1 MSSLDNSDFEHI
13 IKLYTNFKEEISINR
28 KPNKKECYLIKGS
41 WDTDLN
47 KNIKNYNSN
56 GTRPKTKF
64 YGNKKINNFSLPES
78 NPDFVNY
85 ITTLIDC
92 LKKDQKIFLESCELI
107 EFVGT
112 KKVLNNSGEKWDYSA
127 RNNKILLGY
136 ENEKNEEELILIE
149 GISSLEEGITKND
162 KNIYKIKIK
171 KNSNEPEQIKSKIE
185 ELHKKLL
192 SYQKFDKLNLEEY
205 KNKNNLITIE
215 TEIIIQNKIDSNSST
230 LQTSK
235 REYKKRFHGIA
246 TIPDSIKKEK
256 EEPNK
261 EKVLKTPI
269 ECKEKEE
276 KKPFTRFHRYQR
288 NTYENPKKEEV
299 ESKVIKQK
307 DYKNE
312 KENISKVN
320 DNTKSYIPSQGR
332 IFYKREIKDINT
344 ENNQI
349 KNDTNIMNENINV
362 KEKDKEI
369 GKLKMDIENL
379 NKKLLAKEEEKN
391 KIIDS
396 KSGDIQNLK
405 NDLNKSKKDLED
417 FKKNERKFQ
426 TKINTLEKDKKDLDK
441 KITEL
446 DKELNE
452 EKKYSDKL
460 DEENKKLKNNEN
472 KFNQTILDL
481 QKNEKEYKNKISK
494 LEKEKQESIAKIQK
508 ELDDINN
515 YNEEIINENKKLK
528 ESDKKNQKLIKDYE
542 NKEKN
547 YLSQINELESKN
559 KQKEKDFNN
568 KLNKLKK
575 DITNLEKSNTEIQN
589 KLNNEMKDND
599 ELYEENQNLKKKEKE
614 NNKTIKDLETQLQK
628 NEREFSNKLLKL
640 EKENQEIN
648 SELDNQIKCNEEINE
663 EIKILKEKEK
673 QFLKQIKDFE
683 NNEKNYHLDKKDL
696 ENKISKSEKEL
707 EKIKNDFSD
716 VTTKNDKLFEENEL
730 LKNKEKDYLS
740 RIKELEMKL
749 NQNKEKSDKLAE
761 KKKKEIN
768 EKIFFLENKEIEL
781 DKRMK
786 NIEIKEQ
793 ELKIKDQQ
801 LEEEKKKIQNQNSNQ
816 INMNKMNFNNFNGNL
831 AFNKNNNLNNGN
843 INFMN
848 NMNMSFSNNF
858 PNNFITPNNNMA
870 FNSMNNIGIFNNNIN
885 FNNNGNM
892 MANNNFS
899 QNNMNKKRI
908 SDGKPISTY
917 QMPTLIGLN
926 NIGATC
932 YLNSTLQCLSQT
944 KALTD
949 YFLNPKNRTKILNN
963 NISEKNSNELQL
975 CPAYLELIENLWKK
989 NSTSKSYSPNQFMN
1003 IIEAMNPLFKKGQ
1016 AGDSKDFI
1024 IFILEQIH
1032 RELKKPMKNNI
1043 TPNEPLNQY
1052 DKNNAFKNFMYEFQN
1067 ELSIISDIFFGLNET
1082 TNICLYCKDDYNKK
1096 NLNNPI
1102 CYNYGIF
1109 NVIIFPLEEV
1119 KNYRNILNRS
1129 NNIMI
1134 NNNNVVNLYDCFNY
1148 NQKTD
1153 YFQGENKNYC
1163 NICRQ
1168 LWNSEYTSYIY
1179 SSPNVLILILN
1190 RGKNNIYKIKLDF
1203 AETIDISPFVI
1214 NKNISQVYNLYGVI
1228 THLGESGPNAH
1239 FVASCKSPIDG
1250 NWYRYNDAIVSPIT
1264 NIQNEVFNFGN
1275 PYILFYQK
1283 SI

>member
-13 IKLYTNFKEEISINR
+13 KKLYTNFKEEISINR
-28 KPNKKECYLIKGS
+28 RPNNKQCYLIKGI
-41 WDTDLN
+41 WDTELN
-47 KNIKNYNSN
+47 EKIN
-56 GTRPKTKF
+56 GTRPIRKS
-64 YGNKKINNFSLPES
+64 NNFSLPKS

-92 LKKDQKIFLESCELI
+92 LKNDEKIFLESCELI
-107 EFVGT
+107 EFAGT

-127 RNNKILLGY
+127 GNNKILLGY
-136 ENEKNEEELILIE
+136 ENDKNEKELILIE

-162 KNIYKIKIK
+162 KNIYKLKIK
-171 KNSNEPEQIKSKIE
+171 NNSNNSKQIKRKIE
-185 ELHKKLL
+185 ELYRKLL
-192 SYQKFDKLNLEEY
+192 SYQNFDKLNLEEY
-205 KNKNNLITIE
+205 KNTNNLITIE

-230 LQTSK
+230 LQASK
-235 REYKKRFHGIA
+235 REFKRRFHGTA

-269 ECKEKEE
+269 ESNEKEE

-299 ESKVIKQK
+299 ETKVIKQK

-312 KENISKVN
+312 KENISEVN
-320 DNTKSYIPSQGR
+320 DNTKSYRPSQGR

-379 NKKLLAKEEEKN
+379 NEKLFAKEEEIN
-391 KIIDS
+391 KIIVS
-396 KSGDIQNLK
+396 KNGDIQNLK
-405 NDLNKSKKDLED
+405 NDLNKFKKDLED

-426 TKINTLEKDKKDLDK
+426 TKINTLEKDKKDLEK

-446 DKELNE
+446 NNELNE
-452 EKKYSDKL
+452 EIKYSDKL

-472 KFNQTILDL
+472 KFNKTILDL

-494 LEKEKQESIAKIQK
+494 IEKEKQESIAKIQK

-575 DITNLEKSNTEIQN
+575 DNTNLEKSNTEIQN
-589 KLNNEMKDND
+589 KLNNAMKDND

-628 NEREFSNKLLKL
+628 NEREFSNKILKL

-716 VTTKNDKLFEENEL
+716 VTTENDKLFEENEL

-761 KKKKEIN
+761 KKRKELN

-781 DKRMK
+781 DKRLK
-786 NIEIKEQ
+786 NMEIKEQ

-816 INMNKMNFNNFNGNL
+816 INMNKINFNNFNGNL

-1134 NNNNVVNLYDCFNY
+1134 NNNNVVNLYECFNY